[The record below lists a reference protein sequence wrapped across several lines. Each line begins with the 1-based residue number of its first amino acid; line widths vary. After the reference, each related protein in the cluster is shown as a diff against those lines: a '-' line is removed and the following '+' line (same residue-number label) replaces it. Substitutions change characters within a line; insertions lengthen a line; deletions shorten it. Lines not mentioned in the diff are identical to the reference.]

1 MIVILVKMMNVKK
14 VAVAGKVWVASLF
27 HILIRVK
34 VSVYLIDTRFFLK
47 NFYFIS
53 NSLIIR
59 TH

>member
-1 MIVILVKMMNVKK
+1 MMNVKK